1 MNLAVISSL
10 IILDIIVIGVLSLF
24 AFSGYRRGGVKA
36 VISLFLLYVVVLIS
50 MILYE
55 RPAIFLQVMFDVS
68 SPLTRIICFSIIF
81 IVLYTI
87 SRVVYFILSK
97 LVASIAVRGV
107 FSGILGSIFG
117 ILEAVILIGIIFMNI
132 NFYPVKPP
140 LNDSLSFN
148 LLKDVPK
155 DIKEKSLWFLPEG
168 DLSKYEESLKSKK
181 EGSKQEI

>member
-68 SPLTRIICFSIIF
+68 SPLTR
-81 IVLYTI
+81 
-87 SRVVYFILSK
+87 
-97 LVASIAVRGV
+97 
-107 FSGILGSIFG
+107 
-117 ILEAVILIGIIFMNI
+117 
-132 NFYPVKPP
+132 
-140 LNDSLSFN
+140 
-148 LLKDVPK
+148 
-155 DIKEKSLWFLPEG
+155 
-168 DLSKYEESLKSKK
+168 
-181 EGSKQEI
+181 